1 MNIPYVDLKARNARQ
16 RAELMR
22 AIGEVVSSGASCSG
36 NAIDT
41 FEHALAEACGTTHA
55 VAVGSGTE
63 ALWFALLAHGIGR
76 GDEVITVPMTSSSTL
91 EAILLVGA
99 RPVFADIDPHTYTM
113 DPEAFARAV
122 GTRTKAVI
130 PSHLFGQMA
139 EIDPIL
145 AIAHESGISV
155 IEDASD
161 ALGADDHGRRAG
173 SLGHCGCFGFHP
185 ENNPGALGHAGAV
198 VTNDAAVAARIRSWC
213 DQGHNGTNR
222 HRRPEWTGGM
232 DAIQAAVPAVRLRHC
247 DKDHARRRSHASIYR
262 QSLAGRQPATLRPQP
277 QRHPCGRGKSAVRR
291 QALRRHLRQPE
302 RLVTSRNRR
311 TPWTNHQGGLMAALF
326 VWRHYAQNRLQAL
339 GKNSTSSANSSS
351 LPSNINQPRNTC
363 DAGVRWP
370 KLSIGPTASSPGPM
384 FETDASTALA
394 QVSSE
399 TFAPASST
407 DMTKV
412 ESTMIIR
419 YIAIKNTVRAR
430 ASESSVLPF
439 TLRLKTTLGRNAR
452 TIS

>member
-22 AIGEVVSSGASCSG
+22 AIGEVISSGASCSG

-145 AIAHESGISV
+145 AIARESGISV

-198 VTNDAAVAARIRSWC
+198 VTNDAVVAARIRSWC
-213 DQGHNGTNR
+213 DQGRNGTNR

-232 DAIQAAVPAVRLRHC
+232 DAIQAAVLAVRLRHC

-262 QSLAGRQPATLRPQP
+262 QSLAGVPGIISP
-277 QRHPCGRGKSAVRR
+277 AVREGTNHAH
-291 QALRRHLRQPE
+291 QAHALRVAGRMKLLTLLDAHEIGHRVPHALPLHIQPTY
-302 RLVTSRNRR
+302 RFLGHR
-311 TPWTNHQGGLMAALF
+311 TGDF
-326 VWRHYAQNRLQAL
+326 
-339 GKNSTSSANSSS
+339 
-351 LPSNINQPRNTC
+351 
-363 DAGVRWP
+363 
-370 KLSIGPTASSPGPM
+370 
-384 FETDASTALA
+384 
-394 QVSSE
+394 
-399 TFAPASST
+399 PASKACAREFVALPVQAELERHQI
-407 DMTKV
+407 D
-412 ESTMIIR
+412 
-419 YIAIKNTVRAR
+419 TVADLVREACG
-430 ASESSVLPF
+430 ATV
-439 TLRLKTTLGRNAR
+439 AA
-452 TIS
+452 